1 MSSLMVL
8 AYLLDL
14 MVFNKKK
21 SLNDKYLGE
30 FFYQDLFWCFDSFSG
45 FKSICTNGF
54 QPKLFV
60 LDITKTWMKSY
71 LGNY

>member
-1 MSSLMVL
+1 MINILV
-8 AYLLDL
+8 
-14 MVFNKKK
+14 N
-21 SLNDKYLGE
+21 

-71 LGNY
+71 IGNY